1 MIQYNIFW
9 IHYLQIKLH
18 KDKINFFPR
27 VRILVNYTIY
37 ANGKW
42 KQQQH
47 LLLFWRS
54 YTKKSIMKAFSY
66 IQRMSIGSGLTIGD
80 RFWLTMNGDL
90 SGCAN
95 TWTENCLALQL
106 YIWGLVRLCKFHERR
121 NVRMDIMTISTEDGF
136 CATYIYFMKGL
147 KSTISFLDGGAFDR
161 IPLLVKWSTKTHTF
175 GVCFWT
181 K

>member
-1 MIQYNIFW
+1 MKTTTTFTS
-9 IHYLQIKLH
+9 L
-18 KDKINFFPR
+18 
-27 VRILVNYTIY
+27 
-37 ANGKW
+37 
-42 KQQQH
+42 
-47 LLLFWRS
+47 WRS

-80 RFWLTMNGDL
+80 GFWLTMNGDL

-121 NVRMDIMTISTEDGF
+121 NVRMDIMTINTEDGF

-181 K
+181 KWRGTIQSLIWMCVIKNVYFKIWKNNTICQP